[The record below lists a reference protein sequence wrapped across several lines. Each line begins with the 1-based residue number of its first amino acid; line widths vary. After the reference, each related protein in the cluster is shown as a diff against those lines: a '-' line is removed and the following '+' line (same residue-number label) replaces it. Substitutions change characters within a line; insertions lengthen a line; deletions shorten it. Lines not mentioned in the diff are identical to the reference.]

1 MSSPERGPDSGR
13 DIAAEIGRAGW
24 QLTRW
29 LAGLARK
36 RVIDAVGGPARARVI
51 TLFACVLA
59 LSSADTS
66 TIGSIA
72 PQLKSSL
79 HITNLDIALLSSATL
94 VVGAIF
100 VIPFGLLVDRAR
112 RVPILAVT
120 VVLWSLA
127 SFASAIAGSYST
139 LLLTRLVMG
148 AVTASAGPAIASLTG
163 DYFPSRERGRI
174 YAYILGGEIGGTAVG
189 FTFSGLIA
197 SISWRLAFVLL
208 AVPGLFLARALWSTL
223 PEPRRGGQSR
233 LSPGVLDLRTAVAA
247 GDLSGTPDEDA
258 DDIAEELAHQ
268 RVRERGVEPDRAL
281 VLNEDPLR
289 MSLGRAVRYILAIPT
304 NMQLIIS
311 SALGYFFFA
320 GLLTFMVLFMEG
332 HYHIGQAK
340 TSVVLLLLVIA
351 AVIGT
356 LVSGRV
362 TDVMVRRGFVEARI
376 WVPAV
381 CYLGA
386 VVMFVPGI
394 LITTL
399 TPALWFDMA
408 GAALLSAANP
418 PLDAARLDIMP
429 AGLWGRAE
437 SVRTLARSLSQAL
450 GPLLFGL
457 IADAIAGLA
466 LSPAPIG
473 AHPNPHQ
480 VTSNTGTS
488 LEWSFLIL
496 LATLAGA
503 GWFMLRARHTYARD
517 IATAAASQEAVG
529 GR

>member
-29 LAGLARK
+29 LAGLV
-36 RVIDAVGGPARARVI
+36 RVRVVDAVGGPARARVI

-72 PQLKSSL
+72 PQLESSL

-94 VVGAIF
+94 LVGAIF

-120 VVLWSLA
+120 VVLWSVA

-174 YAYILGGEIGGTAVG
+174 YAYILGGEIAGTAVG
-189 FTFSGLIA
+189 FTFSGLLA
-197 SISWRLAFVLL
+197 SISWRVAFLAL
-208 AVPGLFLARALWSTL
+208 ALPGLFLARALWSTL

-233 LSPGVLDLRTAVAA
+233 LSPGVVDLRAAVVA
-247 GDLSGTPDEDA
+247 GDLSDTPDEGAA
-258 DDIAEELAHQ
+258 DITEELAHQ
-268 RVRERGVEPDRAL
+268 RVRERGVDPDPAL
-281 VLNEDPLR
+281 VLREDPTR
-289 MSLGRAVRYILAIPT
+289 MRLGSAIRYVLAIPT
-304 NMQLIIS
+304 NMLLIIS

-320 GLLTFMVLFMEG
+320 GLLTFMVVFMKG
-332 HYHIGQAK
+332 HYRIGQAE
-340 TSVVLLLLVIA
+340 TSLVLLLLVIA

-376 WVPAV
+376 WVPAL
-381 CYLGA
+381 CYMGA
-386 VVMFVPGI
+386 VVMFIPGL

-429 AGLWGRAE
+429 SGLWGRAE

-457 IADAIAGLA
+457 IADAIAGIA
-466 LSPAPIG
+466 LHPAPIG
-473 AHPNPHQ
+473 THPGQ
-480 VTSNTGTS
+480 VTSNSATS

-503 GWFMLRARHTYARD
+503 GWFMLRARYTYARD
-517 IATAAASQEAVG
+517 IATAAASQQAVARG
-529 GR
+529 